1 MVNDLKNVLNDF
13 RKMKIDY
20 DIERF
25 KLMSYQLEN
34 LINDYNKL
42 IKLSKEIQERHMTTI
57 ENINRNDIEVGID
70 YEKWAW
76 DKSNEVKK
84 WKTELNELYD
94 IKYEID
100 NALELLE
107 NGEIEKRLIEE
118 EKKLEL

>member
-57 ENINRNDIEVGID
+57 ENINRNDIEVRID

-76 DKSNEVKK
+76 EKSNEVKK
-84 WKTELNELYD
+84 WETELNELYD

>member
-57 ENINRNDIEVGID
+57 KNINRNDIEVRID

-76 DKSNEVKK
+76 EKSNEVKK
-84 WKTELNELYD
+84 WETELNELYD

>member
-57 ENINRNDIEVGID
+57 ENINRNDIEVRID

-76 DKSNEVKK
+76 EKFNEVKK
-84 WKTELNELYD
+84 WETELNELYD